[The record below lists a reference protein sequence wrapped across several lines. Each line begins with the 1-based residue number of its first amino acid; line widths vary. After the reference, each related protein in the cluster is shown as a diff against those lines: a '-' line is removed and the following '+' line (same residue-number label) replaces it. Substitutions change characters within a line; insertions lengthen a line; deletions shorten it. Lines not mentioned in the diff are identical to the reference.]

1 MIGVKSLRIL
11 GKVVVLLQPILQHLE
26 ILGDLNREIDVLAR
40 GFLRI
45 QENQQLALAAAVFR
59 QLTRQNTQVY
69 ALEVVIPICRGRKV
83 FIVEIYYHAFSL
95 VALNHLRQKHQ
106 F

>member
-40 GFLRI
+40 GFL
-45 QENQQLALAAAVFR
+45 
-59 QLTRQNTQVY
+59 
-69 ALEVVIPICRGRKV
+69 
-83 FIVEIYYHAFSL
+83 
-95 VALNHLRQKHQ
+95 
-106 F
+106 